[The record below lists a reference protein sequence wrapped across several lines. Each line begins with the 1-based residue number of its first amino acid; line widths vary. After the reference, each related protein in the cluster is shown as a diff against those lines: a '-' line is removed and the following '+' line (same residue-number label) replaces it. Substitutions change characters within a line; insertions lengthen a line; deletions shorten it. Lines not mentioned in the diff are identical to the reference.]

1 MKKQSRRKI
10 SAAIGL
16 LCLLIGAGAAG
27 YPLIRN
33 VILEYQA
40 AGEIEKYEEA
50 LQQQE
55 SEQLNEMLAQARVY
69 NASLVDGGDTGSEEA
84 AAQTNDSA
92 GGEIAAQTN
101 DSADKE
107 TAAQANA
114 VSVVAYD
121 DLLAVTDAIGYLEI
135 PKLNIY
141 LPVYHGLEEETLQ
154 KGIGHI
160 PETSLPIGGESTH
173 CVLSGHS
180 GLPAARL
187 LTELDQME
195 EGDRFYIHVLDE
207 TLVYEVDQIA
217 VVLPEDS
224 SLVQIEE
231 GKDYVTLLTCT
242 PYGVNTHRLLVRG
255 ERVEGELEAAIKVTA
270 QNGTDSSSE
279 ERGNQILSWRILTWA
294 GALIIGILLLIL
306 GIWLVVRGNRR
317 NRNL

>member
-1 MKKQSRRKI
+1 MKKQSRRGI

-40 AGEIEKYEEA
+40 AGEIKKYEEV

-55 SEQLNEMLAQARVY
+55 SEQLKEMLAQARVY
-69 NASLVDGGDTGSEEA
+69 NASLVDGSDTGG
-84 AAQTNDSA
+84 D
-92 GGEIAAQTN
+92 
-101 DSADKE
+101 E
-107 TAAQANA
+107 TDAQASA
-114 VSVVAYD
+114 VSVVTYN

-141 LPVYHGLEEETLQ
+141 LPIYHGLEEETLQ

-160 PETSLPIGGESTH
+160 PETSLPVGGESTH

-195 EGDRFYIHVLDE
+195 EGDQFYIHVLDE

-255 ERVEGELEAAIKVTA
+255 ERTEGEPETVIKVTA
-270 QNGTDSSSE
+270 QNGTDSSSAAS
-279 ERGNQILSWRILTWA
+279 GNQILSWRVLT
-294 GALIIGILLLIL
+294 
-306 GIWLVVRGNRR
+306 
-317 NRNL
+317 